1 MPQRGQAVS
10 NTDLV
15 GKCLYV
21 TESPLP
27 PKFWGDVLGFLLW
40 KSLVLAWIARS
51 ASEEEKFVVL
61 LECTEG
67 RAHDLVDSFI
77 SCRAGQKYTFF
88 SKPTSMFIMGCE
100 MGVLVHMIFF
110 RFLK

>member
-1 MPQRGQAVS
+1 MPRRSQAVS

-27 PKFWGDVLGFLLW
+27 PKFGGDVLGFLLW

-77 SCRAGQKYTFF
+77 SSPDRVDRA
-88 SKPTSMFIMGCE
+88 
-100 MGVLVHMIFF
+100 LVA
-110 RFLK
+110 L